1 NQQFEQAIAEGERAI
16 ALDPNDVT
24 SYAQQAEVLNFAG
37 RPEEALGLMVQAMR
51 LNPHYPS
58 WYLVEAGWA
67 YRLAGRY
74 SEAIAT
80 LKDLIG
86 RSPNFISAYMHL
98 AASYWLQWL
107 SQQNTDAQTLE
118 RALAA
123 AQRSLALND
132 SLHWSHIVV
141 GEVFLYQQ
149 QYDQALAEMKRG

>member
-1 NQQFEQAIAEGERAI
+1 
-16 ALDPNDVT
+16 
-24 SYAQQAEVLNFAG
+24 
-37 RPEEALGLMVQAMR
+37 
-51 LNPHYPS
+51 
-58 WYLVEAGWA
+58 
-67 YRLAGRY
+67 
-74 SEAIAT
+74 
-80 LKDLIG
+80 
-86 RSPNFISAYMHL
+86 SPNFISAYMHL

-149 QYDQALAEMKRG
+149 QYDQALAEMKRGVALALTEAGNYAALAKVLSSMGRTEDALAAAAQALRLKSSDAADNYLASVGTAYALAGRYEEARAPLQRYLSRYPNI